1 MKFLTDIFVNIL
13 KSMYT
18 VTNSYGWSIILIT
31 ILMRII
37 IFPLTLKQEQ
47 SMKNMKKHQPEI
59 DRVREKYKD
68 NKEKQNEEIMRIY
81 RENKVNPAGGCLPL
95 LIQMPVFI
103 ALYGAFNGNTIPN
116 DATFWWFNLK
126 EPDKL
131 FEIGRF
137 AINLF
142 PILNMGVTYI
152 QMKMSAASQGA
163 DDPAAKQMQS
173 MMTVMPVMMLV
184 LFYNMPSAVTLYYL
198 VSGILGLVIQY
209 FILKRRDDDQEEAE
223 AKAVKTR

>member
-1 MKFLTDIFVNIL
+1 MNFKLDFLNNFVVNIL
-13 KSMYT
+13 KSMYAMT
-18 VTNSYGWSIILIT
+18 GSYGWSIIIIT

-47 SMKNMKKHQPEI
+47 SMKKMKQHQPEI
-59 DRVREKYKD
+59 DAVRKKYKD
-68 NKEKQNEEIMRIY
+68 DPQKQNEEIMRIY
-81 RENKVNPAGGCLPL
+81 RENKINPAGGCLPI

-103 ALYGAFNGNTIPN
+103 ALYYAFSGNTIPN

-126 EPDKL
+126 QPDKL

-152 QMKMSAASQGA
+152 QMKMSSTSQGG
-163 DDPAAKQMQS
+163 DDPAAKQMQT
-173 MMTVMPVMMLV
+173 MMTVMPIMMLFI
-184 LFYNMPSAVTLYYL
+184 FYNMPSAVTLYYL
-198 VSGILGLVIQY
+198 VSGALGLIIQY
-209 FILKRRDDDQEEAE
+209 FILRKRDEDEKKEG
-223 AKAVKTR
+223 K